1 MVSPAESVAKAVCGA
16 TFSKTFNLSSP
27 GVLLLTLEPAVEIIP

>member
-1 MVSPAESVAKAVCGA
+1 VSHATCGA

-27 GVLLLTLEPAVEIIP
+27 GALLLTLEPAVEVVP